1 MADSMAP
8 GSDDKKALDAPSVSL
23 SKGGGVIR
31 GIGEKFAANP
41 VTGNGS
47 LYSRRDEPRT
57 LRIRTRAFMVVRFRL
72 RNGPFGFGW
81 SLALPAITRKTDKG
95 LPRYRDA
102 EESAPGTPQLF
113 TYNAHGNTTGI
124 PHLTSMAWDFKDDCP
139 STGASVW
146 TSRRTTR
153 MPERGCPAQVARD
166 RQQAL
171 TRSQAPRGGLEGSR
185 TGGVAHEARHDP
197 PLHHAAARPRPVV
210 EE

>member
-1 MADSMAP
+1 VPLADSMAP
-8 GSDDKKALDAPSVSL
+8 GSDDKKALDAPSASL

-102 EESAPGTPQLF
+102 EESAPGTPPTLHVQRSRQH
-113 TYNAHGNTTGI
+113 HGDTASHVDGVGLQGRLSQHGGERLDV
-124 PHLTSMAWDFKDDCP
+124 PSDDP
-139 STGASVW
+139 Y
-146 TSRRTTR
+146 
-153 MPERGCPAQVARD
+153 ARA
-166 RQQAL
+166 RL
-171 TRSQAPRGGLEGSR
+171 SGPGG
-185 TGGVAHEARHDP
+185 T
-197 PLHHAAARPRPVV
+197 
-210 EE
+210 